1 DVCNRTCDII
11 NAYGVCHIRLATFL
25 LRFIMGVFTGFI
37 PMSQALIATQ
47 TKKEDAGK
55 VLGTL
60 QTGSVTGTLMGPL
73 LGGIMADVFGYGAAF
88 KTVAFTIFLSTLL
101 VAFGIKEMKLKV
113 TNKAE

>member
-1 DVCNRTCDII
+1 
-11 NAYGVCHIRLATFL
+11 
-25 LRFIMGVFTGFI
+25 
-37 PMSQALIATQ
+37 ATQ

-101 VAFGIKEMKLKV
+101 VAFGINEMKLKV
-113 TNKAE
+113 TNIAEKTSYTTKEVYQHIVQNPILLIVMLISAHVN